1 MLVCVR
7 QCNRKQLYNWRMR
20 IRRLPLRNT
29 IDRRNKEIYMH
40 RNFRVITRKQTN
52 EKETLG
58 FALPRRWRTPKGT
71 LHKPR
76 LPLHTLTDTRNY
88 TSIYMD
94 TVCILKEFTYTCN
107 MISIKR
113 QLNPAYIHGQETVT
127 SLQLIFPTANNK
139 LPFFQ
144 FQPANMPRYLCQK
157 STHTMSNIDILYAHK
172 YIVYMPECT
181 FTHIINKFSQIHNR
195 SRWKSGWRL
204 YQRRTW
210 KTDSI
215 GTMRA
220 EHCQR
225 RQTKKKVERNASSTS
240 EVGQRIGSGDCEGGR
255 KSSSMEGGGGVI
267 QCRREVSI
275 KTRQ

>member
-1 MLVCVR
+1 MAKR
-7 QCNRKQLYNWRMR
+7 
-20 IRRLPLRNT
+20 
-29 IDRRNKEIYMH
+29 
-40 RNFRVITRKQTN
+40 
-52 EKETLG
+52 
-58 FALPRRWRTPKGT
+58 
-71 LHKPR
+71 
-76 LPLHTLTDTRNY
+76 PLHLFSCSSRLQIINFPSSNFNRPICRDIYGRN
-88 TSIYMD
+88 
-94 TVCILKEFTYTCN
+94 
-107 MISIKR
+107 
-113 QLNPAYIHGQETVT
+113 P
-127 SLQLIFPTANNK
+127 
-139 LPFFQ
+139 
-144 FQPANMPRYLCQK
+144 
-157 STHTMSNIDILYAHK
+157 HTQCPKQSNIDILYAHK

-225 RQTKKKVERNASSTS
+225 RQTKRKVERDASSTA

>member
-1 MLVCVR
+1 LLFLVVEEHPKEHYINPGYPYTHS
-7 QCNRKQLYNWRMR
+7 QTHA
-20 IRRLPLRNT
+20 T
-29 IDRRNKEIYMH
+29 IQAYTWIQSVYCKNSHMH
-40 RNFRVITRKQTN
+40 V
-52 EKETLG
+52 
-58 FALPRRWRTPKGT
+58 
-71 LHKPR
+71 
-76 LPLHTLTDTRNY
+76 Y
-88 TSIYMD
+88 
-94 TVCILKEFTYTCN
+94 N

-113 QLNPAYIHGQETVT
+113 QLNSAHIHGQATVT
-127 SLQLIFPTANNK
+127 SLQLLFPTANNK

-157 STHTMSNIDILYAHK
+157 STHTMSNIDILLYAHK

-195 SRWKSGWRL
+195 SRWKGGWRL

-225 RQTKKKVERNASSTS
+225 RQTKKKVERDASSTS